1 MKDTINAEEC
11 AGLLDCT
18 AATVEEMARNG
29 ELPGLKVGRGW
40 VFVRADLLS
49 YLAERARAEAERRR
63 LDRGRGSHAAP
74 NVRSIKPRRQSPPA
88 LPRSATA

>member
-18 AATVEEMARNG
+18 SATVEEMARNG
-29 ELPGLKVGRGW
+29 DLPGLKVGRGW
-40 VFVRADLLS
+40 VFVRSDLLA
-49 YLAERARAEAERRR
+49 YLAERARSEAERRR
-63 LDRGRGSHAAP
+63 QDRGRGEHSAP
-74 NVRSIKPRRQSPPA
+74 NVRPIKPRRQSPPT